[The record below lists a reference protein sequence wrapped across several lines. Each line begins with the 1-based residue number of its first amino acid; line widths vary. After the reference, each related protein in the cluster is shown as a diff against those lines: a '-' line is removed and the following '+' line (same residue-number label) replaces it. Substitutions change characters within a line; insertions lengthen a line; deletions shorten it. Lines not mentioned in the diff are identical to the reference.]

1 MDTTHSYE
9 ILVHPEV
16 GDEFTLTVEAED
28 REAALEE
35 AADLAAMRPNGSA
48 GYELDDEAM
57 EITGVSEPGTR
68 LATDEDDEDDELTWW
83 DLNEDYVME
92 QRAIDGER

>member
-1 MDTTHSYE
+1 MATETKTYE

-16 GDEFTLTVEAED
+16 GDEFTLTVEAEY
-28 REAALEE
+28 REEALEE

-68 LATDEDDEDDELTWW
+68 LATDEDDEPLTWW
-83 DLNEDYVME
+83 DVHEDEVME
-92 QRAIDGER
+92 ERAIRGER